1 MKSNPFPVQLKL
13 VKNLDGQEVAE
24 QRASLAQAY
33 PDSPKTRRRSLPDSA
48 VAAAVLP
55 GVKEAVPLGVK
66 TAKARF
72 FSSTIH
78 PSGEDSL
85 EKFLPAV
92 IAAAR
97 LAPTIIRA
105 APAIIRA
112 GAKLAGSGGK
122 FVAGTAAGAA
132 GNAAADAATGKVAP
146 AAPQAPVPL
155 EDLGTGE
162 KPLDIALN
170 PALSA
175 GPKTRTG
182 TSLPS
187 PRM

>member
-13 VKNLDGQEVAE
+13 VKNIDGQEVAE

-33 PDSPKTRRRSLPDSA
+33 PDSSKTRKRSLPDSA
-48 VAAAVLP
+48 VEAAVLP
-55 GVKEAVPLGVK
+55 GVK
-66 TAKARF
+66 TQKARF

-85 EKFLPAV
+85 EKFLPAL

-97 LAPTIIRA
+97 LAPAIIRA
-105 APAIIRA
+105 APTIGRA
-112 GAKLAGSGGK
+112 AMALGRGAVKLAGSGGK
-122 FVAGTAAGAA
+122 IAASTAAGAA
-132 GNAAADAATGKVAP
+132 GNAAADAATGAVAP
-146 AAPQAPVPL
+146 AAPQAPAPL
-155 EDLGTGE
+155 EDLSTGE
-162 KPLDIALN
+162 KPLNIALN
-170 PALSA
+170 PSLTA

-187 PRM
+187 PGV

>member
-13 VKNLDGQEVAE
+13 VKNIDGQEVAE
-24 QRASLAQAY
+24 QRARLAQEY
-33 PDSPKTRRRSLPDSA
+33 PAPPRTRMRRLPDSA
-48 VAAAVLP
+48 VEAAVIP
-55 GVKEAVPLGVK
+55 GGK
-66 TAKARF
+66 TRKARF

-85 EKFLPAV
+85 EKILPAL

-97 LAPTIIRA
+97 LAPVIARA
-105 APAIIRA
+105 APTVGRA
-112 GAKLAGSGGK
+112 VMTAVRGGAKLAGKGGQI
-122 FVAGTAAGAA
+122 AASTAAGAA
-132 GNAAADAATGKVAP
+132 GNAATEAVAP
-146 AAPQAPVPL
+146 PAPQAPAPL

-162 KPLDIALN
+162 KPLNIDLN
-170 PALSA
+170 PSLSA